1 MEKITMPPKYES
13 DFIGR
18 LNDFIEQLDNTCN
31 KLWADTNFYKGL
43 FLSYP
48 AYSWQQALSDYSSYT
63 ADLFIIWNDNGS
75 EIKRLLSRIPIETTR
90 GTFVIEGSERVPN
103 ITLLPKN
110 LKKGHKMSAE
120 EEARDLSAFTVKQ
133 ADVFASLKKYFGWV
147 IKNLE
152 EGKNIEKFLDV
163 LEQRF
168 HGDIDELFKNL
179 SSIAVS
185 KEYKKKILKIKNKD
199 QKNNKNFVETQKR
212 KSLKNFLEAYD
223 LFTGGTNA
231 LIISIF
237 NSKTGIEKFPFLDST
252 NPLSEVS
259 HMRKVSFWGNS
270 KSKKGRDIHP
280 SHYGR
285 LCVVETPESEK
296 IGLRLHLANR
306 AEIDTITGE
315 ILTPL
320 IDLKT
325 GVVKK
330 VRPCEESFV
339 ADNQENL
346 QGEVLVRGGA
356 DGSRVKPSEIKYKDT
371 SIDQLFGYAALQ
383 VPFIS
388 HNDPARAL
396 MGAKNLKQA
405 VPLKNPEPP
414 IVVTTYEEKVA
425 ELSGRVVRSTT
436 NGKVANI
443 SKNEISIEAGSGDG
457 AVKTYYLINDVP
469 SASSKAAF
477 FQVPTVAI
485 DDTVTSGQIVAEGAG
500 IKNGVLALGANFL
513 VAYMSYKGYNMDD
526 GIVVSKSAAEKLTSI
541 HIEVFKIEIESGDIP
556 ILIAKEGLKLSKGT
570 PIMILKRKTKEHTL
584 TANEYMRGG
593 VVRKVILEPD
603 VVKIWVKRERRLAV
617 GDKIMGRHGNKGVVA
632 KILPVHEMPY
642 FEIQKVD
649 KKEKRHIDIILN
661 PHSVITR
668 MNIGQI
674 YETHFGWV
682 AGEHPDEGVRNQARN
697 SGKPFQK
704 INADELSRWL
714 ADSGLDSKGCIKVHF
729 NENGEVS
736 TTERS
741 VAVGYQYIV
750 KLNHLATNKLSARGE
765 KGPSS
770 FITEMPLSG
779 RKRGGGQRI
788 GEMEVWAL
796 LAHGADQFVKE
807 ILGIRSNAHSLETGA
822 ISVSESLKALIFY
835 LRGLGIHLE
844 FIDKKD
850 IIIEAEDFEKSKR
863 TILEK
868 YRVRWADD
876 CMMLSWGRHLSD
888 AKKNQYEKLKDYL
901 ERRELEQEIR
911 KGARE
916 ISNLN
921 DFNPAYKDEMGYISL
936 REPVKLF
943 NRDVSI
949 LPVIPLRC
957 RPKDDSKINK
967 LYKRIYLQNEL
978 IKKQED
984 RYGYR
989 YENIKKN
996 IQNFANELEGEL
1008 SRHIRG
1014 KEGIVRKAILGKRVN
1029 FSARA
1034 VIVPNPDIHA
1044 DEAEIPKKI
1053 MDELGI
1059 KQGDTVILN
1068 RQPSLH
1074 IHNIQSFKA
1083 TMSRNSAIGI
1093 NPLVCSGFNADFDGD
1108 TMAIYK
1114 VKDKEIPTTMSAT
1127 EQIILAANG
1136 KLNLSLS
1143 QDIASGV
1150 YFATGTEKGREEF
1163 NNLIELTN
1171 LDIPMTGKINKDILS
1186 NSIYGHFLKTN
1197 NREATLRLAE
1207 EIESFGLRWA
1217 TLSGLSFSAFDL
1229 KELALTETEKSGFL
1243 DNIDDNLNELFENTL
1258 FNKLGSNADNPIS
1271 IMMISGGRGDKK
1283 QLRQMIG
1290 RKGVIERLGGKK
1302 TAAPVESCYIE
1313 GLSSTEY
1320 YMACYGARNS
1330 LGDKK
1335 LLTPEC
1341 GYLTRRLVFAA
1352 FDTTIREDDC
1362 KTLEGLALEIANAVG
1377 RTTLS
1382 AIKISDTEEIPEDMV
1397 INEDLMGQLINAGFT
1412 EVEVRSPITC
1422 KSTNGICSKCYG
1434 WDLARRVEPDK
1445 KYKAGIVAA
1454 EVIGERATQDAM
1466 RTYHLGTATG
1476 TIKIFDKVK
1485 AIFDNAE
1492 DPETKKRVSER
1503 IKSSE
1508 DLLNLAI
1515 ELQEYYQ
1522 KKVDLKHYEV
1532 IVRALFIDNAY
1543 KGTKKAI
1550 EKRPVLYRASFERTL
1565 DVLRD
1570 AATSGQT
1577 YSLKSVVEN
1586 LFI

>member
-1 MEKITMPPKYES
+1 MEKINMPPKYES
-13 DFIGR
+13 DFIGQ
-18 LNDFIEQLDNTCN
+18 LNDFIEQLDKNCK
-31 KLWADTNFYKGL
+31 KLWADTGFYKGL
-43 FLSYP
+43 LLDLP
-48 AYSWQQALSDYSSYT
+48 AYSWQRALSDYSSYT
-63 ADLFIIWNDNGS
+63 ADLFFIFNDSGT
-75 EIKRLLSRIPIETTR
+75 EIKRLLSRIPIATAR

-133 ADVFASLKKYFGWV
+133 ADVIDCFKRYFGWV
-147 IKNLE
+147 ITNLE
-152 EGKNIEKFLDV
+152 EGKDIEKFLDV

-168 HGDIDELFKNL
+168 HGDVDELFKNL
-179 SSIAVS
+179 SSIEVS
-185 KEYKKKILKIKNKD
+185 KEYKKKVLKIKNKD
-199 QKNNKNFVETQKR
+199 QKNKKNFVEKQKR
-212 KSLKNFLEAYD
+212 KSIKSFIEAHD

-270 KSKKGRDIHP
+270 KSKKGRDMHP

-325 GVVKK
+325 SMVKK
-330 VRPCEESFV
+330 VRPCDDSFV

-346 QGEVLVRGGA
+346 QGKAIVRGGE
-356 DGSRVKPSEIKYKDT
+356 DGRQVDASEIRYKDT

-405 VPLKNPEPP
+405 VPLKNPESPV
-414 IVVTTYEEKVA
+414 VVTTYEEKVA
-425 ELSGRVVRSTT
+425 ELSGRVVRSAA
-436 NGKVANI
+436 NGKVSNV
-443 SKNEISIEAGSGDG
+443 SKEEILIEADSGD
-457 AVKTYYLINDVP
+457 VKTYYLINDIP
-469 SASSKAAF
+469 STASKSAV
-477 FQVPTVAI
+477 FQVPTVNI
-485 DDTVTSGQIVAEGAG
+485 EDTVTNGQIIAEGAG

-526 GIVVSKSAAEKLTSI
+526 GIVVSQRAAEKLTSI
-541 HIEVFKIEIESGDIP
+541 HIEEFKIEIKNGDIP
-556 ILIAKEGLKLSKGT
+556 VWIAMEGLRLSKST
-570 PIMILKRKTKEHTL
+570 PIAILKRKGKEIKH
-584 TANEYMRGG
+584 TANEHMVGG
-593 VVRKVILEPD
+593 IVRKVILEED
-603 VVKIWVKRERRLAV
+603 TIRIWVKKERCLEV

-632 KILPVHEMPY
+632 KILSVHETPY
-642 FEIQKVD
+642 FEIKKGE
-649 KKEKRHIDIILN
+649 KKERRHIDLILN

-682 AGEHPDEGVRNQARN
+682 AGEHPDEGVRNQARS

-704 INADELSRWL
+704 IDADELSGWL
-714 ADSGLDSKGCIKVHF
+714 ADSGLDSKGCIRVHF
-729 NENGEVS
+729 DENGEMS

-750 KLNHLATNKLSARGE
+750 KLNHLAANKLSARGE

-796 LAHGADQFVKE
+796 LAHGADKIVKE
-807 ILGIRSNAHSLETGA
+807 ILGERSNAHILETGA

-844 FIDKKD
+844 FMDKKD
-850 IIIEAEDFEKSKR
+850 NVIEAEDFEKSKR
-863 TILEK
+863 KILEK

-876 CMMLSWGRHLSD
+876 SMMLSWGRHLSN
-888 AKKNQYEKLKDYL
+888 AKKNQYEKLKDFL

-921 DFNPAYKDEMGYISL
+921 DFDPTYKDEMGYISL
-936 REPVKLF
+936 REPVKLSD
-943 NRDVSI
+943 RDISV

-957 RPKDDSKINK
+957 RPKADSKINK

-978 IKKQED
+978 IKKEGRD
-984 RYGYR
+984 SNK

-996 IQNFANELEGEL
+996 IQNFAKELEEEL

-1014 KEGIVRKAILGKRVN
+1014 KEGIIRKAILGKRVN

-1034 VIVPNPDIHA
+1034 VIVPNPDIQA

-1059 KQGDTVILN
+1059 KDGDKVLLN

-1083 TMSRNSAIGI
+1083 TMSRNNAIGI

-1114 VKDKEIPTTMSAT
+1114 VNDKEIPTTMSAT
-1127 EQIILAANG
+1127 EQIVLAANG
-1136 KLNLSLS
+1136 KLNLGLS

-1150 YFATGTEKGREEF
+1150 YFATGTEHGREEF
-1163 NNLIELTN
+1163 NKLIKEKNLE
-1171 LDIPMTGKINKDILS
+1171 IPMTGRINKDILS
-1186 NSIYGHFLKTN
+1186 NSVYRHFLKTN

-1207 EIESFGLRWA
+1207 EVESFGLRWA

-1229 KELALTETEKSGFL
+1229 KELTLTETEKSGL
-1243 DNIDDNLNELFENTL
+1243 VHKIDDNLNELFEDSL
-1258 FNKLGSNADNPIS
+1258 FNKLRSNADNPIS
-1271 IMMISGGRGDKK
+1271 IMIISGGRGDKK

-1290 RKGVIERLGGKK
+1290 RKGFIERLGGKK
-1302 TAAPVESCYIE
+1302 TAVPVESCYLE

-1352 FDTTIREDDC
+1352 FDTAIREDDC
-1362 KTLEGLALEIANAVG
+1362 KTLEGLASEISNAVG
-1377 RTTLS
+1377 RTILN

-1397 INEDLMGQLINAGFT
+1397 INEDLMGKLINAGFT

-1422 KSTNGICSKCYG
+1422 KSTNGICNKCYG
-1434 WDLARRVEPDK
+1434 WDLARRVEPAK
-1445 KYKAGIVAA
+1445 NFKAGIVAA

-1466 RTYHLGTATG
+1466 RTYHLGMATG
-1476 TIKIFDKVK
+1476 TIKLFDKVK

-1492 DPETKKRVSER
+1492 DPETKKRVSEK
-1503 IKSSE
+1503 IKSLE
-1508 DLLNLAI
+1508 DLSNLAM
-1515 ELQEYYQ
+1515 ELHEYYQ

-1532 IVRALFIDNAY
+1532 ILRALFIDNAY

-1565 DVLRD
+1565 DILRE
-1570 AATSGQT
+1570 AASNGET
-1577 YSLKSVVEN
+1577 YSLQSVVEN